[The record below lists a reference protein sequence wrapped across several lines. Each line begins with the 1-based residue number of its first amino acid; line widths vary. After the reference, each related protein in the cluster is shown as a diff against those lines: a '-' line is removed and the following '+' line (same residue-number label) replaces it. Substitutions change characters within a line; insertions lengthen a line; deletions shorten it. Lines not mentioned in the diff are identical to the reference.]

1 MSYVWTSIIWAGTP
15 AWQIATGGAQVL
27 KEYKALDRETGIRG
41 HTGELQGAASTL
53 SLHINQVTYY
63 DK

>member
-1 MSYVWTSIIWAGTP
+1 M
-15 AWQIATGGAQVL
+15 L

-41 HTGELQGAASTL
+41 HTGEVQGAASTL